1 MSFVTIIFIYLV
13 VWWTTLFSILPL
25 GVRSHWEE
33 GIDTPGGGDP
43 SSPVDP
49 KLKRKFFT
57 TSWVAAIVTAA
68 ICLVLQFHLIHL
80 PQMPGAG

>member
-1 MSFVTIIFIYLV
+1 MSLVTIVFIYLV
-13 VWWTTLFSILPL
+13 VWWVTLFTILPL

-33 GIDTPGGGDP
+33 GIETPGGGDP

-57 TSWVAAIVTAA
+57 TSWVAAVITGIV
-68 ICLVLQFHLIHL
+68 CLVLQFHLFHL